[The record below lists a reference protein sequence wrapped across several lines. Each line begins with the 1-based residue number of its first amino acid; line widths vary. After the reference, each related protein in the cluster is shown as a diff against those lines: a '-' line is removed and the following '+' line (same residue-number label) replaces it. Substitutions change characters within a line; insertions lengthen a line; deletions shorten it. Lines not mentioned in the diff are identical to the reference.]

1 MTIDQDP
8 QSMWPLITMLSK
20 DTIAFLKLFERLC
33 LGGLLVVAQMFSV
46 SLVLDVGQQNPQ
58 STSD

>member
-46 SLVLDVGQQNPQ
+46 SLVLDPQ